1 MITQIARMYMLENFR
16 NMGVLLG
23 NLFTP
28 FLFIFISWII
38 KMSFSGSE
46 ETLFFM
52 IKGQFMP
59 ISILLLIFSFAFS
72 SATIYLADLKAERTY
87 NWIQRTDATLL
98 KYYLGMGIGVFTL
111 MNICLVIL
119 LIGYRLLIDIPLAS
133 MTMIVLV
140 SNFVLLALYP
150 LSFILA
156 GLFRNGKVAQS
167 MLVPIMLVFMFSITM
182 TTLFVSLAGKN
193 PHDYFVFLSWNPML
207 YLNDIVQL
215 NLDLIQKTWLPQY
228 QYFLILSGLSL
239 LLAIIAKKIYSIR

>member
-1 MITQIARMYMLENFR
+1 MIIQIARIYMLENFR
-16 NMGVLLG
+16 NVGVMVG
-23 NLFTP
+23 NLVTP
-28 FLFIFISWII
+28 FLFILISWII
-38 KMSFSGSE
+38 KMSFAGSE

-72 SATIYLADLKAERTY
+72 SATIYLADLKAELTY
-87 NWIQRTDATLL
+87 NWIQRTDVTSF

-111 MNICLVIL
+111 MNIYLILL

-156 GLFRNGKVAQS
+156 SLFRNGKVAQS

-182 TTLFVSLAGKN
+182 TTMLLSLAGKN
-193 PHDYFVFLSWNPML
+193 PHDYYIFLGWNPML
-207 YLNDIVQL
+207 YLNDIVQF

-228 QYFLILSGLSL
+228 QYFMILTVLSL
-239 LLAIIAKKIYSIR
+239 LLAIIAKKVYNFR

>member
-1 MITQIARMYMLENFR
+1 MIAQISRMYMIENLR
-16 NMGVLLG
+16 NYGVLFG

-38 KMSFSGSE
+38 KMSFAGSE

-72 SATIYLADLKAERTY
+72 SATIYLADLKAERTFS
-87 NWIQRTDATLL
+87 WIQRTDATPL

-111 MNICLVIL
+111 MNTYLILL
-119 LIGYRLLIDIPLAS
+119 LIGYRLLVDISLAS

-167 MLVPIMLVFMFSITM
+167 MLVPIMLIFMFSVTM
-182 TTLFVSLAGKN
+182 TTMFLSLAGKN

-207 YLNDIVQL
+207 YLNDIVQF
-215 NLDLIQKTWLPQY
+215 NLDLIQQTWLPQY
-228 QYFLILSGLSL
+228 QYFMILTVLSF
-239 LLAIIAKKIYSIR
+239 LLAIVARKVYSIR